1 MHREQ
6 LKAVEDWAGLTRE
19 QINASRTV
27 QQVKAN
33 IRQLEQTRT
42 CVCDDDL
49 AQFDASL
56 ADIQKQTVA
65 AVVDFLADHDL
76 ESGQLLSDHRS
87 PARPVSVRARVVNG
101 ECKRIC

>member
-1 MHREQ
+1 M
-6 LKAVEDWAGLTRE
+6 EDWAGLTRE
-19 QINASRTV
+19 QINAARTV

-56 ADIQKQTVA
+56 AAIQKQTAA

-76 ESGQLLSDHRS
+76 ESEGPVSDRRS
-87 PARPVSVRARVVNG
+87 LERPVSVPASVVNG
-101 ECKRIC
+101 ECKIIR